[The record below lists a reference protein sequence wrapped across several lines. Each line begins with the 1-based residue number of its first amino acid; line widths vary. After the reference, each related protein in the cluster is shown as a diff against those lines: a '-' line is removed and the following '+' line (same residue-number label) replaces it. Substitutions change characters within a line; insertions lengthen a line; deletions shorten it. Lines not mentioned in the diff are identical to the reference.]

1 MTRSAAI
8 QIAAGVLVIV
18 AIVATIVL
26 NRTASDS
33 RIELGSKSFTESSIL
48 GNLMLLL
55 ATESGEPAKL
65 RSFPGSAVAFNALLA
80 GEIDA
85 YPEYTGTLKRELL
98 ASLDI
103 ESDTQLRAALAER
116 GILMSAPLGFN
127 NTYAIGVSRELAER
141 LGLQRISDLVSHPDL
156 RLAFSTEFMNRGDGW
171 PGLRDLYTL
180 PQAARGIEH
189 SLAYAALDSGA
200 IDATDLYA
208 TDAQIAA
215 MDLVVL
221 EDDLA
226 YFPRYDAV
234 IIYREDT
241 ASQHPDAFEAML
253 SIAGRIDAPLMRK
266 WNERAEITTEARTRQ
281 SPAAVAANAYTELGG
296 DSVEII
302 QHGLWRRISIRT
314 KEHLML
320 VGVSLAV
327 AICLS
332 IPLGV
337 IAARSRVAAGPIL
350 GVTGILQ
357 TIPAIALLVL
367 LIKPFGIGPQTA
379 IIALILYSLLPIVRN
394 THAGLVGIPP
404 DLIESANAIGLSSW
418 ERLRRVEIPLALPT
432 ITAGVKTAA
441 VINVGAA
448 TLGGFISAGGYGQ
461 PIFTGITQN
470 NFAKILEGAV
480 PAAALAILVQ
490 LGFGLLDRAV
500 IPRGLRQARPS

>member
-1 MTRSAAI
+1 MGVIILAAI
-8 QIAAGVLVIV
+8 TAALV
-18 AIVATIVL
+18 AGRSPSASRL
-26 NRTASDS
+26 N
-33 RIELGSKSFTESSIL
+33 LGSKSFTESSIL

-55 ATESGEPAKL
+55 VTESGTPARL
-65 RSFPGSAVAFNALLA
+65 RAFPGSAVAFNSLIA

-98 ASLDI
+98 ATLEL
-103 ESDTQLRAALAER
+103 ESDEDLRRALAER
-116 GILMSAPLGFN
+116 GIVMSPPLGFN
-127 NTYAIGVSRELAER
+127 NTYALGVGRALATE
-141 LGLQRISDLVSHPDL
+141 LGLERISDLADHPSL

-171 PGLRDLYTL
+171 PGLRDTYRL
-180 PQAARGIEH
+180 PQSARGIEH
-189 SLAYAALDSGA
+189 SLAYAALKNGA

-221 EDDLA
+221 EDDLG

-234 IIYREDT
+234 LLYSRDAE
-241 ASQHPDAFEAML
+241 SRHPDAIEAMSSL
-253 SIAGRIDAPLMRK
+253 VGQIDEQRMRD
-266 WNERAEITTEARTRQ
+266 WNERAEIAGKDGARQ
-281 SPAAVAANAYTELGG
+281 SPAAVAAAAFEELGG
-296 DSVEII
+296 APVEVL
-302 QHGLWRRISIRT
+302 QQTLWRRIALRT
-314 KEHLML
+314 KEHLTLVGISML
-320 VGVSLAV
+320 VAIVLA
-327 AICLS
+327 
-332 IPLGV
+332 IPMGV
-337 IAARSRVAAGPIL
+337 IAARSRIAAGPIL
-350 GVTGILQ
+350 AVTGILQ

-394 THAGLVGIPP
+394 THAGLVGISP

-418 ERLRRVEIPLALPT
+418 ERLRRVELPLALPT
-432 ITAGVKTAA
+432 IMAGVKTAA

-480 PAAALAILVQ
+480 PAAALAIIVQ
-490 LGFGLLDRAV
+490 LGFGLLDRSV
-500 IPRGLRQARPS
+500 IPRGLRRTAAK